1 MSVDHIQC
9 PAALVGNIKY
19 KTVSDSKIVVK
30 YNEFSKH
37 SIKIKHESST
47 CIYPEA

>member
-9 PAALVGNIKY
+9 PAALVGNIKD
-19 KTVSDSKIVVK
+19 KTVSDPKIIVK

-37 SIKIKHESST
+37 AIKINH
-47 CIYPEA
+47 